1 VNNRVEIKNSG
12 GIWFLLLG
20 ISTVTVYFKTDAE
33 DPFNTP
39 KLLILMVIGSYLSG
53 HLINNFRLHGIWGN
67 SKDRAVYTLSFAFLI
82 SLLISTLL
90 TEPRL
95 NGFIGDTQRRNG
107 FLSYFMLVII
117 FLFAYSVFEE
127 IQITRLFVV
136 AILTGFILS
145 GYGILQING
154 KDFVQWVNPYN
165 SMISTLG
172 NPNFASAMLAIFSSV
187 GFTAIFLKQVSN
199 LMKTCSIFLIL
210 FSIYCILKSDSR
222 QGLVTFFF
230 SILFYLTLYIYFN
243 YKKLSI
249 LTFFL
254 ATGISTTVILGMLQ
268 KGPLAYWLYKD
279 SVSVR
284 GFYWRAGIKML
295 QDNFLTGVGVDRYGS
310 FFKYY
315 REVEYPLRYGYDI
328 TSSNAHNTII
338 QIFSTAGFFAGLSY
352 VGLITYVLFTA
363 IGFIKNTKGEQQL
376 IVISLISIWVGFQAQ
391 SIISIDNI
399 GVSVWGWLLS
409 GAILGYIKSTNLKKD
424 NIEIKS
430 RKITSNKVQIN
441 LFQPAISTLAVLL
454 ILVIVIPIY
463 RSETNSYL
471 VKSLGNNLT
480 EQNKGTLFNYS
491 KKVID
496 NKFADPTY
504 KFKAALYMYD
514 AGYLAESIST
524 IEDLEIKDPKNLDFL
539 NGLAYIYVKQG
550 RLQDAIKVRKLITEN
565 DPWNAENY
573 LSLGSLLVQTGD
585 NDLAKVYLSK
595 ITSFAPNTEV
605 ATKSKEIINS
615 LG

>member
-1 VNNRVEIKNSG
+1 
-12 GIWFLLLG
+12 
-20 ISTVTVYFKTDAE
+20 
-33 DPFNTP
+33 
-39 KLLILMVIGSYLSG
+39 
-53 HLINNFRLHGIWGN
+53 
-67 SKDRAVYTLSFAFLI
+67 
-82 SLLISTLL
+82 
-90 TEPRL
+90 
-95 NGFIGDTQRRNG
+95 
-107 FLSYFMLVII
+107 
-117 FLFAYSVFEE
+117 
-127 IQITRLFVV
+127 
-136 AILTGFILS
+136 
-145 GYGILQING
+145 
-154 KDFVQWVNPYN
+154 
-165 SMISTLG
+165 
-172 NPNFASAMLAIFSSV
+172 
-187 GFTAIFLKQVSN
+187 
-199 LMKTCSIFLIL
+199 
-210 FSIYCILKSDSR
+210 
-222 QGLVTFFF
+222 
-230 SILFYLTLYIYFN
+230 
-243 YKKLSI
+243 
-249 LTFFL
+249 
-254 ATGISTTVILGMLQ
+254 MLQ
-268 KGPLAYWLYKD
+268 KGTLAYWLYKD

-295 QDNFLTGVGVDRYGS
+295 QDNLLTGVGVDRYGS

-338 QIFSTAGFFAGLSY
+338 QIFSTAGFFAGVAY
-352 VGLITYVLFTA
+352 VGLIAYVLFTA

-409 GAILGYIKSTNLKKD
+409 GAILGYIKSTNLKKE

-441 LFQPAISTLAVLL
+441 LFQPVISTLAVLL

-480 EQNKGTLFNYS
+480 EQNKGALFNYS

-514 AGYLAESIST
+514 AGYQTESISI

-550 RLQDAIKVRKLITEN
+550 QLQDAIKVRKLIADN

-585 NDLAKVYLSK
+585 NVLAKVYLSK
-595 ITSFAPNTEV
+595 IASFAPNTEV
-605 ATKSKEIINS
+605 ATKSQEIINS